1 MREIRQQ
8 VGTVG
13 ETKFKGDMK
22 AIIYRDKETKRIVR
36 DGGDDYELLKSRGKT
51 DEDID
56 ALVEYE
62 LDYLGEV
69 NYDGD

>member
-1 MREIRQQ
+1 
-8 VGTVG
+8 
-13 ETKFKGDMK
+13 MK